1 MISDIRYQQ
10 GAVPKRLTSWEGEAV
25 ISNMDRH
32 TGQQFLKQLSARKI
46 CYDFEK
52 RFKKFLGFR
61 GKSLGQ
67 YLGLNSVGVCCIL
80 HFIILE

>member
-32 TGQQFLKQLSARKI
+32 TVQHFLKQLSARKI

-52 RFKKFLGFR
+52 KI
-61 GKSLGQ
+61 Q
-67 YLGLNSVGVCCIL
+67 EIIGVSW
-80 HFIILE
+80 